1 MSFVDGVVVYQ
12 KSDEM
17 ENFTYLTQ
25 FSIEQTHQ
33 REEEKMLRT
42 LRSAFPRRLTQLG
55 QRSES
60 TFTLIHPLL
69 LKRADILSTEH
80 EALERSMSDGFD
92 LNEQKKF
99 SKLSAVVD
107 VYRQY
112 MDSVA
117 EYEELELLLSDES
130 LKDEASKELESVL
143 PQLVKIAEKLQTK
156 LLPPHPFADRPAI
169 MELRPG
175 IGGIEAMIFTQDL
188 FNMYV
193 GYASTHRWPVTVVS
207 KSVNQQG
214 NGILEAIISID
225 EPGAYDRL
233 RFEAGV
239 HRVQRI
245 PETENKGRTQT
256 STSAVIVLPQMS
268 AKGAP
273 DDADERSFAA
283 GEVRIDVMRA
293 SGKGGQHVNTTESAV
308 RLTHI
313 PTGITVSMQD
323 QRSQHKNK
331 AKAFQIL
338 RARLAEQER
347 VEDEKEE
354 LKKRKDQVN
363 STDRSDK
370 IRTYNFPQNRIT
382 DHRCGYSVHDIEGVM
397 SGEKLDQ
404 LVDVL
409 EQNEAQIKSRELLEE
424 LEK

>member
-1 MSFVDGVVVYQ
+1 MFNAI
-12 KSDEM
+12 KC
-17 ENFTYLTQ
+17 
-25 FSIEQTHQ
+25 SI
-33 REEEKMLRT
+33 
-42 LRSAFPRRLTQLG
+42 PRRIGLRL
-55 QRSES
+55 ES
-60 TFTLIHPLL
+60 TFVPIHPLL
-69 LKRADILSTEH
+69 LKRADLLSKEH
-80 EALERSMSDGFD
+80 AELEHQMSDGFD
-92 LNEQKKF
+92 LNQQKKF
-99 SKLSAVVD
+99 SKLSSVVD
-107 VYRQY
+107 VYKEY
-112 MDSVA
+112 TEKLA
-117 EYEELELLLSDES
+117 EYEELNSLLTDAS
-130 LKDEASKELESVL
+130 LKDDAEQEIETVL
-143 PQLVKIAEKLQTK
+143 PQLVSITEKLQTK

-169 MELRPG
+169 LELRPG
-175 IGGIEAMIFTQDL
+175 VGGVEAMIFTQDL
-188 FNMYV
+188 FNMYL
-193 GYASTHRWPVTVVS
+193 GYANTHRWPYSIVS

-214 NGILEAIISID
+214 NGLLEGIISID

-256 STSAVIVLPQMS
+256 STSAVVVLPQMS
-268 AKGAP
+268 SKGQAE
-273 DDADERSFAA
+273 DADERSFAA

-323 QRSQHKNK
+323 ERSQHKNK

-338 RARLAEQER
+338 RARLAELER
-347 VEDEKEE
+347 VQMEAEE
-354 LKKRKDQVN
+354 RKKRKDQVT

-382 DHRCGYSVHDIEGVM
+382 DHRCGYSLHDIDGVM

-409 EQNEAQIKSRELLEE
+409 EQHEAQEKSKSLLEE
-424 LEK
+424 LESQSS